1 MAKALPMNTS
11 EGCLKGAWAA
21 ILRGD
26 YAERDRLCDRA
37 KTLVEAERVANAIER
52 VLLVDFYV
60 STDGRAVSSR
70 EMARQAG
77 ALQ

>member
-1 MAKALPMNTS
+1 MSENTS
-11 EGCLKGAWAA
+11 EECLKNAFSA

-37 KTLVEAERVANAIER
+37 KALMQAEEHAAKVERVMSA
-52 VLLVDFYV
+52 DFYV
-60 STDGRAVSSR
+60 TSAGKVYPTVA
-70 EMARQAG
+70 MAKAAG